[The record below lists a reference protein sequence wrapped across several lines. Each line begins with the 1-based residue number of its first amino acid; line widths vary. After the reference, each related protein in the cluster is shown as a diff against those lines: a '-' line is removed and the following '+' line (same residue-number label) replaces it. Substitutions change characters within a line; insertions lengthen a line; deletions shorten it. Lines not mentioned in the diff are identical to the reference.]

1 MRVLAIV
8 MMSLFLAVNASAAEK
23 KTTPQQQKMSACAT
37 ANKGKKGAEY
47 KQAMSEC
54 MKSDGGAAAAP
65 AADKP
70 PTQQQKMAW
79 CSKAN
84 KGKKGD
90 EYKKAMSDC
99 LSGK

>member
-1 MRVLAIV
+1 MRILAIV
-8 MMSLFLAVNASAAEK
+8 MLSLFVAANASAVEK
-23 KTTPQQQKMSACAT
+23 KTTPQQQKMAACAT
-37 ANKGKKGAEY
+37 ANKGKKGDEY
-47 KQAMSEC
+47 KQAMSAC
-54 MKSDGGAAAAP
+54 MKGDAGATAAAP

-99 LSGK
+99 LAK